1 MSKKRKRKKINLTD
15 QLKEEIIKEIKTYLS
30 PIGKEKDQ
38 LLESIS
44 FNNEDRGGSIF
55 VSIGENTFNFLF
67 SKDYNNSKFKI
78 KETNAVIYKDKL
90 YEPIEYEENKD
101 IIIEDI
107 KKTLKNKIDKCCKT
121 ASDYK
126 NLNLNNFK
134 VEDVVINKDKT
145 ITAKIVFKSKVFRNY
160 VTPDIQLSKISDD
173 KDFIKQM
180 KFMLEKDYFA
190 NKIVG
195 SNLVQDTIK
204 KSLDTLEFFRLNV
217 KENKVEVSSDIVKTL
232 LSLNIDSEEYLVADI
247 ADKDLANKL
256 SIIEDFDKNVNM
268 HQKPDD
274 ECNYQ
279 CYINFVKKDRKNLK
293 ISVYYSGYYR
303 NEHVTANRNV
313 ELTKDVLDG
322 NVDLKKKADDI
333 VKEITDEVNIQKEAL
348 DNAVKGVQ
356 KVKDKKIFKDNPLLL
371 MVVLKFIRSNKSC
384 SKTSLTKF
392 LKGNKL
398 DKHFK
403 KPAGYGAFKDLKENQ
418 VEHLL
423 SILEEYEIL
432 YYTTYVKYGNYCVSY
447 RINKRVLS
455 ELDGLMAVSKD
466 AEKDS
471 REWNYNFINN
481 VEVLTENDLPILVN
495 VLNDK
500 TLLIC
505 MKKKLRKI
513 INNSS
518 SDIKEFVNTMVS
530 VETDKKLKASII
542 DILDTNKKGLK

>member
-1 MSKKRKRKKINLTD
+1 MGKKRKRKKINLTN
-15 QLKEEIIKEIKTYLS
+15 QLKEEITKEIKAYLS
-30 PIGKEKDQ
+30 PIGKKKDE

-44 FNNEDRGGSIF
+44 FSNEGSVGSVF

-67 SKDYNNSKFKI
+67 SKDYHNSKFKI
-78 KETNAVIYKDKL
+78 KETNAAIYKNKL
-90 YEPIEYEENKD
+90 YDPDEYEENKN

-107 KKTLKNKIDKCCKT
+107 KKTLENKIDRCCKT
-121 ASDYK
+121 TSDYK
-126 NLNLNNFK
+126 TLNLNNFK
-134 VEDVVINKDKT
+134 VEDIVINKDKT
-145 ITAKIVFKSKVFRNY
+145 VTAKMTFNSKIFRNY

-180 KFMLEKDYFA
+180 KFMLEKDYFTD
-190 NKIVG
+190 KIIG

-204 KSLDTLEFFRLNV
+204 KSLETLEFFRLNIR
-217 KENKVEVSSDIVKTL
+217 ENRVEVSSDIVKTL
-232 LSLNIDSEEYLVADI
+232 LSLNIDSEEYFVPDI
-247 ADKDLANKL
+247 VDKDLANKL
-256 SIIEDFDKNVNM
+256 SIIEDFDKKVSM
-268 HQKPDD
+268 HQEPDD

-279 CYINFVKKDRKNLK
+279 CYINYLKKDRKNLK

-303 NEHVTANRNV
+303 NEHVTANRSV

-348 DNAVKGVQ
+348 DNALKGVQ

-403 KPAGYGAFKDLKENQ
+403 KPAGYGAFKDLKEDQ
-418 VEHLL
+418 VEDLL
-423 SILEEYEIL
+423 SVLEEYDIL
-432 YYTTYVKYGNYCVSY
+432 YYTTYVKYGNYCVLY

-455 ELDGLMAVSKD
+455 ELDGLMAVSQD

-481 VEVLTENDLPILVN
+481 AESLTENDLPILVN
-495 VLNDK
+495 ILNDK

-505 MKKKLRKI
+505 MEKKLRKI
-513 INNSS
+513 INNSDN
-518 SDIKEFVNTMVS
+518 DIKEFINTMAS
-530 VETDKKLKASII
+530 VEADKKLKASIT
-542 DILDTNKKGLK
+542 DILDMNKKGFK

>member
-44 FNNEDRGGSIF
+44 FNNEGSGGSIF

-145 ITAKIVFKSKVFRNY
+145 IAAKIVFKSKVFRNY

-232 LSLNIDSEEYLVADI
+232 LSLNIDSEEYFVADI

-279 CYINFVKKDRKNLK
+279 CYINFVKKR
-293 ISVYYSGYYR
+293 
-303 NEHVTANRNV
+303 
-313 ELTKDVLDG
+313 
-322 NVDLKKKADDI
+322 
-333 VKEITDEVNIQKEAL
+333 
-348 DNAVKGVQ
+348 
-356 KVKDKKIFKDNPLLL
+356 
-371 MVVLKFIRSNKSC
+371 
-384 SKTSLTKF
+384 
-392 LKGNKL
+392 
-398 DKHFK
+398 
-403 KPAGYGAFKDLKENQ
+403 
-418 VEHLL
+418 
-423 SILEEYEIL
+423 
-432 YYTTYVKYGNYCVSY
+432 
-447 RINKRVLS
+447 
-455 ELDGLMAVSKD
+455 
-466 AEKDS
+466 
-471 REWNYNFINN
+471 
-481 VEVLTENDLPILVN
+481 
-495 VLNDK
+495 
-500 TLLIC
+500 
-505 MKKKLRKI
+505 
-513 INNSS
+513 
-518 SDIKEFVNTMVS
+518 
-530 VETDKKLKASII
+530 
-542 DILDTNKKGLK
+542 